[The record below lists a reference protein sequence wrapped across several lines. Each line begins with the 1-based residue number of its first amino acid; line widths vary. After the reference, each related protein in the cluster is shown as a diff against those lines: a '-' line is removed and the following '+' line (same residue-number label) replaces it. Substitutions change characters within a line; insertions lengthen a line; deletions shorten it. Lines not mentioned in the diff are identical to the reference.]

1 MPKTAFCSGC
11 NRYVQLSPEGECREG
26 HPRSALRDVREGT
39 LQSAPAVRATAAAP
53 APSAELAAIAS
64 YDNIFAKLAGKAIIV
79 APVALILAWGIW
91 SGMAEFGGSG
101 MSWIAKLF
109 WSLFSLALTVGGAFF
124 WAGLHK
130 RRH

>member
-1 MPKTAFCSGC
+1 M
-11 NRYVQLSPEGECREG
+11 
-26 HPRSALRDVREGT
+26 LRDVREGI
-39 LQSAPAVRATAAAP
+39 LEAAPVARPAAAP

-64 YDNIFAKLAGKAIIV
+64 YDNVFAKVAGKAIII

-124 WAGLHK
+124 YAGFHK
-130 RRH
+130 RRK

>member
-1 MPKTAFCSGC
+1 MPRTAFCSSC
-11 NRYVQLSPEGECREG
+11 NRYVQLSPEGECTEG
-26 HPRSALRDVREGT
+26 HPRSALRDVREGS
-39 LQSAPAVRATAAAP
+39 LQSAPDLRTAASTAM
-53 APSAELAAIAS
+53 PSAELAAIAS
-64 YDNIFAKLAGKAIIV
+64 YDNIFAKLAGKAIII

-109 WSLFSLALTVGGAFF
+109 WSLFSLLLTVGGAFLY
-124 WAGLHK
+124 AGLHK